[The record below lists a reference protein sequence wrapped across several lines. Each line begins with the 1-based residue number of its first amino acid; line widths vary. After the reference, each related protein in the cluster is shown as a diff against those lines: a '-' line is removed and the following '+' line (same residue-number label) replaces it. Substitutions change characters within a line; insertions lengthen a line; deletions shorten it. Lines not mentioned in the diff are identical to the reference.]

1 MTLPDFLTRDE
12 YGFVRIAG
20 HRIGFHHVIRLYKA
34 GRSAED
40 VAHEFP
46 TLALPLIETVLAFCR
61 ENRADVEAYLAEEDA
76 EYERLVA
83 AHPPSPALLEIRRR
97 LAAKGTR
104 VPE

>member
-40 VAHEFP
+40 VAHKFP
-46 TLALPLIETVLAFCR
+46 TLARPLIETVLTFCQ
-61 ENRADVEAYLAEEDA
+61 ENLDDVEAYSAWQQQD
-76 EYERLVA
+76 YERLA
-83 AHPPSPALLEIRRR
+83 ASHPPSPAVLEIRRR
-97 LAAKGTR
+97 LAARGTP